1 MTLSRRTV
9 VAAALASLPARAFA
23 QATKVYRVGLVTI
36 GALDTTVLS
45 PAMAKEFA
53 KLGDPRIEQR
63 QLDSSLRRTGDF
75 RLRPVERP
83 SALLGLAIDV
93 RR

>member
-1 MTLSRRTV
+1 MRIKSDKLRACSF
-9 VAAALASLPARAFA
+9 SMMCARFEI
-23 QATKVYRVGLVTI
+23 RG
-36 GALDTTVLS
+36 
-45 PAMAKEFA
+45 
-53 KLGDPRIEQR
+53 IEQR

-93 RR
+93 SALTN

>member
-1 MTLSRRTV
+1 MPAPPVPGSKGFCV
-9 VAAALASLPARAFA
+9 VADDGYAAR
-23 QATKVYRVGLVTI
+23 Q
-36 GALDTTVLS
+36 LDR
-45 PAMAKEFA
+45 
-53 KLGDPRIEQR
+53 DPRIEER

-93 RR
+93 SALTN